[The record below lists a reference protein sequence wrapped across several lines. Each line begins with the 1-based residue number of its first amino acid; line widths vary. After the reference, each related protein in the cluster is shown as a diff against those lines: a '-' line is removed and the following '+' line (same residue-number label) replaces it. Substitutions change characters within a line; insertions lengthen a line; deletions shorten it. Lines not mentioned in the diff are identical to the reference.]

1 MPRAIPASGFFN
13 PQRRLGV
20 VGRSIVN
27 RMERPNAAGTRTTG
41 QRVVSAARNAMNYQ
55 GRGIARGR
63 DLNGLTGRGVQS
75 MRGVRGVNNRTRVD
89 INSMNNAG
97 ARMRQLRA
105 TIYDPKN
112 RLGRGAP
119 GSSLNYEDSQY
130 VMRNRNRRLFGYGA
144 AGAGLGVGNAAT
156 SNNRGGSYRGPSSK
170 IQTPKGLGRNA

>member
-1 MPRAIPASGFFN
+1 MPRGIPSSGFFN
-13 PQRRLGV
+13 PQRKLGV
-20 VGRSIVN
+20 VGRALTSSL
-27 RMERPNAAGTRTTG
+27 EKNATG
-41 QRVVSAARNAMNYQ
+41 KRVVSAARNAMNYR
-55 GRGIARGR
+55 GRGLARGR
-63 DLNGLTGRGVQS
+63 DLNGLTGSGVQS

-112 RLGRGAP
+112 KLGRGAP

-130 VMRNRNRRLFGYGA
+130 VIRNRNRRLFGYGA
-144 AGAGLGVGNAAT
+144 AGAGLGIGNAAT
-156 SNNRGGSYRGPSSK
+156 SGNKGGSYRGPSSR